1 MMRKMLR
8 TMYVVLCEA
17 FFLPIRL
24 LAIVV
29 AVVYGIVYSI
39 QYKTNGL
46 KTVMEGFVDGYR
58 MTLFGYRTF
67 IKYGK
72 NYSIDDVIKEMGL

>member
-17 FFLPIRL
+17 VFLPFRL
-24 LAIVV
+24 LIFVGS
-29 AVVYGIVYSI
+29 VVYGIVYSV

-46 KTVMEGFVDGYR
+46 KTVMDGFADGYR

-72 NYSIDDVIKEMGL
+72 NYSIDDVIKEMEL